1 MFEWDE
7 AKSCKNLRDRGF
19 DFAFAARIFEQDV
32 LEHEDARQ
40 DYGEQRIIALG
51 EIEGEV
57 FVVVYTW
64 REPCRRIISAR
75 RASRREHNAYRQ
87 AFGQRNS

>member
-1 MFEWDE
+1 VFEWDE
-7 AKSCKNLRDRGF
+7 AKSRKNLRERGF

-32 LEHEDARQ
+32 LEQEDTRQ

-51 EIEGEV
+51 EIEEEV
-57 FVVVYTW
+57 FVLVYTW
-64 REPCRRIISAR
+64 RGPYRRIISAR
-75 RASRREHNAYRQ
+75 RASRRERNAYRQ

>member
-7 AKSCKNLRDRGF
+7 AKSRKNLRERSF

-32 LEHEDARQ
+32 LEQEDTRQ
-40 DYGEQRIIALG
+40 DYGEQRIIALA

-64 REPCRRIISAR
+64 RGSYRRIISAR
-75 RASRREHNAYRQ
+75 RASRRERNAYRQ

>member
-7 AKSCKNLRDRGF
+7 AKSRKNLRERGF

-32 LEHEDARQ
+32 LEHEDTRR
-40 DYGEQRIIALG
+40 DYDEQRIIALG

-57 FVVVYTW
+57 FVAVYTW
-64 REPCRRIISAR
+64 RGPYRRIISAR
-75 RASRREHNAYRQ
+75 RASRRERNAYRQ

>member
-1 MFEWDE
+1 VFEWDE
-7 AKSCKNLRDRGF
+7 AKSRKNLRERGF
-19 DFAFAARIFEQDV
+19 DFAFAARMFEQDV
-32 LEHEDARQ
+32 LEQEETRQ

-57 FVVVYTW
+57 FVIVYTW
-64 REPCRRIISAR
+64 RGPYRRIISAR
-75 RASRREHNAYRQ
+75 RASRRERNAYRQ